1 MSQQPPNRRVL
12 LVELD
17 RDVRTALDVL
27 LTRAGLT
34 VASTDD
40 GRAARRLFALRPDV
54 LITDLR
60 SAAIGA
66 GALVHEMRAS
76 TPGVKVVA
84 TGTVADHETLGSRVS
99 ADRVFVHP
107 IDVEELVEYLGVT
120 PSVN

>member
-1 MSQQPPNRRVL
+1 MAQQHSNRRVL

-17 RDVRTALDVL
+17 RDVRTALDII

-34 VASTDD
+34 VAPTDD

-66 GALVHEMRAS
+66 GALVDEMRAS
-76 TPGVKVVA
+76 APGVKVVA
-84 TGTVADHETLGSRVS
+84 TGTVADHEILGGRVS

-107 IDVEELVEYLGVT
+107 IDVEELVEYLGIT
-120 PSVN
+120 